1 MVPVVEG
8 FAAGV
13 ARMLDPGFFTGEGVM
28 LLLEGELLSRTIFC
42 GSD

>member
-1 MVPVVEG
+1 
-8 FAAGV
+8 
-13 ARMLDPGFFTGEGVM
+13 MLDAAFVTGEGVM

>member
-1 MVPVVEG
+1 
-8 FAAGV
+8 
-13 ARMLDPGFFTGEGVM
+13 MLDPAFVTGEGVM